1 MVTEL
6 TVPQR
11 LDYWTRKIG
20 VGSVWVIQEFNTA
33 YLQVMRIE
41 YDKSSD
47 RIMVL
52 YQRKD
57 RPGLI
62 HQEEVKHFLE
72 YTASHREQ

>member
-11 LDYWTRKIG
+11 LDYWTRNIG

-72 YTASHREQ
+72 YTVSHREQ

>member
-6 TVPQR
+6 TVQQR
-11 LDYWTRKIG
+11 LDYWSRKIG
-20 VGSVWVIQEFNTA
+20 IGSVWVIQEFNTA

-57 RPGLI
+57 RPGMI

-72 YTASHREQ
+72 YTASHQV

>member
-20 VGSVWVIQEFNTA
+20 IGSVWLTQEFNTA
-33 YLQVMRIE
+33 YLQVMCIE

-72 YTASHREQ
+72 YTASHRA

>member
-72 YTASHREQ
+72 YTASHRA

>member
-72 YTASHREQ
+72 YTASHRVQ

>member
-72 YTASHREQ
+72 YTASHQV

>member
-33 YLQVMRIE
+33 YLQVIRIE

-72 YTASHREQ
+72 YTASHRA

>member
-6 TVPQR
+6 TVRQR

-20 VGSVWVIQEFNTA
+20 VGSVWVTQEFNTA
-33 YLQVMRIE
+33 YLQVMSIE

-62 HQEEVKHFLE
+62 HQEEVKRFLE
-72 YTASHREQ
+72 YTASHRS

>member
-20 VGSVWVIQEFNTA
+20 VGSVWVTQEFNTS
-33 YLQVMRIE
+33 YLRVMRIE
-41 YDKSSD
+41 YDKSHD

-72 YTASHREQ
+72 YTVSHREQ

>member
-20 VGSVWVIQEFNTA
+20 IGSVWLTQEFNTA
-33 YLQVMRIE
+33 YLQVMCIE

-72 YTASHREQ
+72 YTVSHRA

>member
-11 LDYWTRKIG
+11 LDYWTRKI
-20 VGSVWVIQEFNTA
+20 VIGSVWVIQEFNTA

-72 YTASHREQ
+72 YTASHRA

>member
-6 TVPQR
+6 TVQQR
-11 LDYWTRKIG
+11 LDYWKRKIG
-20 VGSVWVIQEFNTA
+20 TGSVWVIQEFNTA

-62 HQEEVKHFLE
+62 HQEEVKYFLE
-72 YTASHREQ
+72 YTASHRA

>member
-11 LDYWTRKIG
+11 LDYWTRRIG

-33 YLQVMRIE
+33 YLQVMSIE
-41 YDKSSD
+41 YDKSND

-52 YQRKD
+52 YQRKET
-57 RPGLI
+57 PGLI

-72 YTASHREQ
+72 YTASHRA

>member
-6 TVPQR
+6 TVQQR

-20 VGSVWVIQEFNTA
+20 VGSVWVIQEFNTT

-41 YDKSSD
+41 YDKSND

-72 YTASHREQ
+72 YTASHRA

>member
-47 RIMVL
+47 RIRVL

-72 YTASHREQ
+72 YTASHRAQ

>member
-6 TVPQR
+6 TVQQR

-20 VGSVWVIQEFNTA
+20 IGSVWVTQEFNTA

-41 YDKSSD
+41 YDKSKD

-52 YQRKD
+52 YQRKETL
-57 RPGLI
+57 GLI
-62 HQEEVKHFLE
+62 HQEKVKHFLE
-72 YTASHREQ
+72 YTASHQV

>member
-11 LDYWTRKIG
+11 IEHWSKKIG
-20 VGSVWVIQEFNTA
+20 IGSIWVTQEFNTA
-33 YLQVMRIE
+33 YLRVMRIE
-41 YDKSSD
+41 YDNSRD

-52 YQRKD
+52 YQRKET
-57 RPGLI
+57 PGLI

-72 YTASHREQ
+72 YTASHRER

>member
-41 YDKSSD
+41 YDKSND

-72 YTASHREQ
+72 YTASHQV

>member
-20 VGSVWVIQEFNTA
+20 IGSVWVIREFNTA

-41 YDKSSD
+41 YNKSSD

-72 YTASHREQ
+72 YTASHRA

>member
-1 MVTEL
+1 MATEL
-6 TVPQR
+6 TAQQR
-11 LDYWTRKIG
+11 SDYWTRKIG

-52 YQRKD
+52 YQRKET
-57 RPGLI
+57 PGLI
-62 HQEEVKHFLE
+62 HQEDVKHFLE
-72 YTASHREQ
+72 YTVSHRA

>member
-20 VGSVWVIQEFNTA
+20 IGSVWVIQEFNTA
-33 YLQVMRIE
+33 YLQVTSIE
-41 YDKSSD
+41 YYKSSD

-62 HQEEVKHFLE
+62 HPEEVKHFLE
-72 YTASHREQ
+72 YTASHRA

>member
-6 TVPQR
+6 TVQQR
-11 LDYWTRKIG
+11 LDYWTREIG

-72 YTASHREQ
+72 YTASHRA

>member
-6 TVPQR
+6 TVQQR

-20 VGSVWVIQEFNTA
+20 IGSVWLTQEFNTA

-72 YTASHREQ
+72 YTVSHRA

>member
-6 TVPQR
+6 TVQQR

-72 YTASHREQ
+72 YTVSHRA

>member
-11 LDYWTRKIG
+11 LDYWKRKIG
-20 VGSVWVIQEFNTA
+20 IGSVWVIQEFNTA
-33 YLQVMRIE
+33 YLQVMSIE

-57 RPGLI
+57 RLGLI
-62 HQEEVKHFLE
+62 HPEEVKHFLE
-72 YTASHREQ
+72 YTASHRA